1 MPNTEKT
8 EKRNDHNPNFSV
20 IEEILF
26 PNAPEKMAR
35 VVPTPSKQLQEARD
49 ARDKASDAL
58 RVAEDK
64 YREVSRSEEK
74 AMLKTL
80 NDYYRGKVVLEYERE
95 SRMLGNGPI
104 IKDNFNIINISKV
117 VSFGD
122 GFIKVSGKL
131 MKVCGK
137 DRGSINWKMTRIDV
151 AKGTFR
157 IDKVDRILTDKQL
170 EHTIN
175 KVRSTM
181 LAQLKTIW

>member
-8 EKRNDHNPNFSV
+8 EKRNDHKPNFSV
-20 IEEILF
+20 IEEMLF
-26 PNAPEKMAR
+26 PCTPEKMAK
-35 VVPTPSKQLQEARD
+35 VTPTPSKKLQEARD
-49 ARDKASDAL
+49 ARDKAWDAL

-64 YREVSRSEEK
+64 YREMSRSEEK

-80 NDYYRGKVVLEYERE
+80 NDYYRGKAVLEYERE
-95 SRMLGNGPI
+95 SSMLGNGPI
-104 IKDNFNIINISKV
+104 IKENFNIVNISKV

-122 GFIKVSGKL
+122 GFIEAFGKL
-131 MKVCGK
+131 LKV
-137 DRGSINWKMTRIDV
+137 RGRDQYVLLGTMTRIDV
-151 AKGTFR
+151 ARGTFR
-157 IDKVDRILTDKQL
+157 IDKVDRVLTDKQL